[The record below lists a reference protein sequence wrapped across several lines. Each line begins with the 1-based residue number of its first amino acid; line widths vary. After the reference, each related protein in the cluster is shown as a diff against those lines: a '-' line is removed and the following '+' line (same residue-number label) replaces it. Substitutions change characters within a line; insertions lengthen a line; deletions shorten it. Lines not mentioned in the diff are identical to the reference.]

1 MKLLAPNSQAVL
13 HRAID
18 LGLPVPLVLQ
28 GKKHRPFD
36 MMALFLGGCVGRV
49 ANRFSEP
56 DLALLE
62 CLRPRMLWEYF
73 EFPEVHGE
81 EVEGWVLYPN
91 NPCPFLFPV
100 TAMPG
105 FARVEALFGRA
116 WPKGMLR
123 QGYYWA
129 LAQSQELPMRH
140 RRVLVDM
147 ARGRPEGLTRH
158 QRDYMWKLYK
168 EGIRFY

>member
-1 MKLLAPNSQAVL
+1 MELLASRSGAVL

-28 GKKHRPFD
+28 GKKDRPFD
-36 MMALFLGGCVGRV
+36 IMALFLGGCVGRV
-49 ANRFSEP
+49 ANRFREP

-73 EFPEVHGE
+73 EFSQIRGE
-81 EVEGWVLYPN
+81 DVEGWVLYPN
-91 NPCPFLFPV
+91 NPCPFSFPV
-100 TAMPG
+100 TVIPG
-105 FARVEALFGRA
+105 FARVEALFGKV
-116 WPKGMLR
+116 WSKGMLR

-129 LAQSQELPMRH
+129 LAQSEELPMRH
-140 RRVLVDM
+140 RKVLMDM
-147 ARGRPEGLTRH
+147 ARGRLGQLTRH

-168 EGIRFY
+168 GGIGF

>member
-1 MKLLAPNSQAVL
+1 MELLASRSQEML

-18 LGLPVPLVLQ
+18 LGLPVPFILQ
-28 GKKHRPFD
+28 GKKGRPFD
-36 MMALFLGGCVGRV
+36 IMALFLGGCVGKV
-49 ANRFSEP
+49 ANRFAEP

-62 CLRPRMLWEYF
+62 CLRPRMLWQYF

-81 EVEGWVLYPN
+81 EVEKWVLYPN
-91 NPCPFLFPV
+91 NPCPFSFLV
-100 TAMPG
+100 AVVPG
-105 FARVEALFGRA
+105 FARVEALFGRT

-129 LAQSQELPMRH
+129 LAQAQELPMRH
-140 RRVLVDM
+140 RRVLMDM
-147 ARGRPEGLTRH
+147 ARGRLKGLTRH

-168 EGIRFY
+168 GGIRL